1 MNKQQAALELRKAI
15 QMFLATMDVDTQAE
29 SMLEVASVFPKYEVG
44 KQYKVKDVFSYK
56 ENSVGDAQ
64 LYQVL
69 IDHIS
74 AEDWIPPLS
83 TGLYKAIGVTEDGY
97 PEWVQ
102 PLGATDAY
110 NKGDVV
116 SYKGELYESNIDANV
131 WAPDVY
137 GWTKR

>member
-1 MNKQQAALELRKAI
+1 MNKRQQTLEFKKAV
-15 QMFLATMDVDTQAE
+15 QMFLATLNVDTQTADI
-29 SMLEVASVFPKYEVG
+29 MEVASVFPKYKVG
-44 KQYKVKDVFSYK
+44 VKYKVKDVFRYG
-56 ENSVGDAQ
+56 ENAVGDAQ

-69 IDHIS
+69 IDHTS
-74 AEDWIPPLS
+74 AGEWEPPLA

-110 NKGDVV
+110 NTGDVV
-116 SYKGELYESNIDANV
+116 SYKGELYESTVDANV

-137 GWTKR
+137 GWVKK